1 MPRKLLDD
9 EKRKLIVELHNQG
22 LTQKDIG
29 KKIGITQP
37 WVSRLLSAEGIKS
50 RPRRIEK
57 DLDKKFVKLY
67 KDGKTLKEITALY
80 GFSTNAVRIH
90 LIASGISMLKGKPD
104 EDEIKLMIRL
114 QNEGKDALAIAKEM
128 KRDRRT
134 VRKYL
139 NERGNNNVNE

>member
-1 MPRKLLDD
+1 MSRRPSDE

-22 LTQKDIG
+22 LTQTEIG
-29 KKIGITQP
+29 EKIGITQP

-50 RPRRIEK
+50 RPRMIGK
-57 DLDKKFVKLY
+57 DLEKKFVNLY
-67 KDGKTLKEITALY
+67 KDGKTLKDITDLY

-90 LIASGISMLKGKPD
+90 LIASGISIVKGKPD
-104 EDEIKLMIRL
+104 KKEIELMIRL
-114 QNEGKDALAIAKEM
+114 QGEGKDFIEIAKEM

-139 NERGNNNVNE
+139 NGEG